1 MNDRL
6 SAQYWLHEKELTA
19 YSSEAVRDRRRS
31 AMERFEAVG
40 FPSVRDED
48 WKYSSLKPVLAPHY
62 GLRPPCAPL
71 EDEHL
76 EFKDIKRFLVNEL
89 DSYRV
94 VFLNGRYSSWLSD
107 TTHRGFDVCTLSS
120 AWKKYPETM
129 DRYFAQLTE
138 ELGPLAQLNTALAW
152 DGLYVVVPDHVV
164 VDRPI
169 QVLSFTTGTEPQ
181 ATQIRSLVV
190 LGVNAQAEI
199 IERHQSLTEH
209 PTWTNSV
216 DEVYLAAGAQL
227 RWVKL
232 QHDGPEAALTQH
244 TRIQQARDSR
254 AQVHTV
260 STSGRFIRNNL
271 DFLLQEPGADARML
285 GLTLAKGKQLVD
297 HHTLVDHRA
306 PHCTSHENY
315 KGIYDDGAK
324 GVFNGRIYV
333 HEDAQKTDAYQ
344 QNANLVLH
352 ERAEVNTKPQLEIFA
367 DDVKCSHGC
376 TVGQLDEDALFYL
389 RARGIKEPEARA
401 LLMLAFA
408 EDALAGIDHPSLNA
422 KLHKLIAGKLGVD
435 LTLDL

>member
-1 MNDRL
+1 PGCVNPAHLFVGSQRENLDDAAR
-6 SAQYWLHEKELTA
+6 KG
-19 YSSEAVRDRRRS
+19 RRS
-31 AMERFEAVG
+31 GGSMPGSRN
-40 FPSVRDED
+40 P
-48 WKYSSLKPVLAPHY
+48 
-62 GLRPPCAPL
+62 
-71 EDEHL
+71 
-76 EFKDIKRFLVNEL
+76 
-89 DSYRV
+89 
-94 VFLNGRYSSWLSD
+94 
-107 TTHRGFDVCTLSS
+107 
-120 AWKKYPETM
+120 
-129 DRYFAQLTE
+129 FAKLTE

-152 DGLYVVVPDHVV
+152 DGLYVVVPDNVV

-199 IERHQSLTEH
+199 IERHQSLTEQ

-216 DEVYLAAGAQL
+216 DEAYLAAGAQL

-232 QHDGPEAALTQH
+232 QHDGPDAALTQH

-254 AQVHTV
+254 AQVHTI

-271 DFLLQEPGADARML
+271 DFLLNEPGADARML

-333 HEDAQKTDAYQ
+333 HQDAQKTDAYQ

-408 EDALAGIDHPSLNA
+408 EDALSGIDHPSLNA

-435 LTLDL
+435 LTLDV

>member
-1 MNDRL
+1 M
-6 SAQYWLHEKELTA
+6 
-19 YSSEAVRDRRRS
+19 
-31 AMERFEAVG
+31 
-40 FPSVRDED
+40 
-48 WKYSSLKPVLAPHY
+48 
-62 GLRPPCAPL
+62 
-71 EDEHL
+71 
-76 EFKDIKRFLVNEL
+76 
-89 DSYRV
+89 
-94 VFLNGRYSSWLSD
+94 
-107 TTHRGFDVCTLSS
+107 
-120 AWKKYPETM
+120 
-129 DRYFAQLTE
+129 
-138 ELGPLAQLNTALAW
+138 AQLNTALAW
-152 DGLYVVVPDHVV
+152 DGLFVVVPDNVV

-199 IERHQSLTEH
+199 IERHQSLTEQA
-209 PTWTNSV
+209 TWTNSV
-216 DEVYLAAGAQL
+216 DEAYLAAGAQL

-232 QHDGPEAALTQH
+232 QHDGPDAALTQH

-254 AQVHTV
+254 AQVHTI

-271 DFLLQEPGADARML
+271 DFLLNEPGADARML

-333 HEDAQKTDAYQ
+333 HQDAQKTDAYQ

-408 EDALAGIDHPSLNA
+408 EDALSGIDHPSLNA

-435 LTLDL
+435 LTLDV

>member
-6 SAQYWLHEKELTA
+6 AAQYWLHEKELTA
-19 YSSEAVRDRRRS
+19 YSSESVRDRRRA
-31 AMERFEAVG
+31 AMERFEVQG
-40 FPSVRDED
+40 FPTVRDED
-48 WKYSSLKPVLAPHY
+48 WKYSSLKPVLAHHY

-71 EDEHL
+71 DEEHL

-120 AWKKYPETM
+120 AWKKYPETI

-138 ELGPLAQLNTALAW
+138 ELGPLAQLNTALVW
-152 DGLYVVVPDHVV
+152 DGLYVVVPDNVV

-169 QVLSFTTGTEPQ
+169 QVLSFTTGTEPR

-190 LGVNAQAEI
+190 LGMNAQAEI
-199 IERHQSLTEH
+199 IERHQSLTDQ

-216 DEVYLAAGAQL
+216 DEAYLAAGAQL

-254 AQVHTV
+254 AQVHTI

-271 DFLLQEPGADARML
+271 DFLLNEPGADARML

-306 PHCTSHENY
+306 RQ
-315 KGIYDDGAK
+315 
-324 GVFNGRIYV
+324 GRV
-333 HEDAQKTDAYQ
+333 QRPD
-344 QNANLVLH
+344 
-352 ERAEVNTKPQLEIFA
+352 
-367 DDVKCSHGC
+367 
-376 TVGQLDEDALFYL
+376 L
-389 RARGIKEPEARA
+389 RAPGRPKDRRLPAKRQPGAARA
-401 LLMLAFA
+401 RRGQYQAAARDFCRRRQVLPRLYGGPARRRRAVLPARPRNQRARSPGAADAGLCRRRPVGHRPSFA
-408 EDALAGIDHPSLNA
+408 QRQAAQAHCGQIGGGFDP
-422 KLHKLIAGKLGVD
+422 
-435 LTLDL
+435 

>member
-31 AMERFEAVG
+31 AMERFETVG
-40 FPSVRDED
+40 FPTARDED

-76 EFKDIKRFLVNEL
+76 EYKDIKRFLVNEL

-107 TTHRGFDVCTLSS
+107 TTHRGFDVCTLSA
-120 AWKKYPETM
+120 AWKKYPETI

-138 ELGPLAQLNTALAW
+138 NLGPLAQLNTALAW
-152 DGLYVVVPDHVV
+152 DGLYVVVPDNVV

-169 QVLSFTTGTEPQ
+169 QVLSFTTGTEPR
-181 ATQIRSLVV
+181 ATQIRNLVV

-199 IERHQSLTEH
+199 IERHQSLTDH
-209 PTWTNSV
+209 PTWTNAV
-216 DEVYLAAGAQL
+216 DEAYLAAGAQL

-232 QHDGPEAALTQH
+232 QHDAPEASLTQH

-254 AQVHTV
+254 AQVNTI
-260 STSGRFIRNNL
+260 STGGRFIRNNL

-297 HHTLVDHRA
+297 HHTLVDHQA
-306 PHCTSHENY
+306 AHCTSHENY